1 MMRIVAVMSPKGG
14 VGKTTIAINLAWALR
29 RRGVRVGLLDIDFHG
44 PTLPI
49 MLFGKMELPRVEVRD
64 DVVKPVEYDGVKIF
78 SLAFIASTDDVCM
91 WSGETAQRYAVAMLE
106 DVDWSGVDVLVVDTP
121 PGLWDSN
128 VEILAKADG
137 VIVVTEPMLASVY
150 DARKI
155 VAVAK
160 RKLVGIVV
168 NEARRYA
175 KMLSREEIEEILGY
189 NQVYWVPFTEELQ
202 EDPRTRLEPIE
213 QLADRILGG

>member
-1 MMRIVAVMSPKGG
+1 MRIVAVMSPKGG
-14 VGKTTIAINLAWALR
+14 VGKTTIAINLAWALKR
-29 RRGVRVGLLDIDFHG
+29 KGVKIGLLDIDFHG

-49 MLFGKMELPRVEVRD
+49 LLFGKMELPRVEVRD
-64 DVVKPVEYDGVKIF
+64 DVVKPVEYDGVRIF
-78 SLAFIASTDDVCM
+78 SLAFVADPSEVCM
-91 WSGETAQRYAVAMLE
+91 WSGETALQYTRALFG
-106 DVDWSGVDVLVVDTP
+106 DVDWGVDVLVVDTP

-128 VEILAKADG
+128 VEIVARASS
-137 VIVVTEPMLASVY
+137 VVVVTEPSLPSVY